1 MNHLQYA
8 LFAIIG
14 LSFFGLSSIASADT
28 GSILVLDQKVNYEID
43 SGQILDVYL
52 DVDFVE
58 VIVDFIAVDDGIVEI
73 TLPRGLLDAK
83 LSETEDDIFFILV
96 DGFET
101 EYIEIES
108 ATDTRTLVIPFFGG
122 DEQIE
127 IIGTNALEP
136 VEILPEIEVPGWVKN
151 NAGWWSEGVIPDCD
165 FVSGIQ
171 YMITNGIIT
180 IPETQS
186 GQSTG
191 ADIPSWVKNNAGWWS
206 EGKIPDSDFV
216 SGIQYLITNGI
227 IGI

>member
-1 MNHLQYA
+1 MKTIQYSI
-8 LFAIIG
+8 FAILG
-14 LSFFGLSSIASADT
+14 LSLIGFSSFAYAES
-28 GSILVLDQKVNYEID
+28 GSMSILDQTVDYDIEN
-43 SGQILDVYL
+43 GQVVDIYL

-58 VIVDFIAVDDGIVEI
+58 LILDFVAVDDGIVEI
-73 TLPRGLLDAK
+73 TIPRGLLDSK

-108 ATDTRTLVIPFFGG
+108 AIGTRTLVIPFFGG

-127 IIGTNALEP
+127 IIGTTALEP
-136 VEILPEIEVPGWVKN
+136 VKMAEIEIPGWVKN
-151 NAGWWSEGVIPDCD
+151 NAGWWSEGVIPDSD

-171 YMITNGIIT
+171 YMITNGIMT
-180 IPETQS
+180 IPETES
-186 GQSTG
+186 GQSTS
-191 ADIPSWVKNNAGWWS
+191 ADIPGWVKNNAGWWS

>member
-1 MNHLQYA
+1 MKTLRYSI
-8 LFAIIG
+8 FAILG
-14 LSFFGLSSIASADT
+14 LSLIGFSSLAYAES
-28 GSILVLDQKVNYEID
+28 GSMIILDQTVDYYIEN
-43 SGQILDVYL
+43 GQIVDIYL

-58 VIVDFIAVDDGIVEI
+58 LILDFVAVDDGIVELTI
-73 TLPRGLLDAK
+73 PRGLLDSK

-108 ATDTRTLVIPFFGG
+108 AIGTRTLVIPFFGG

-127 IIGTNALEP
+127 IIGTTALEP
-136 VEILPEIEVPGWVKN
+136 VEILPEIEIPG
-151 NAGWWSEGVIPDCD
+151 
-165 FVSGIQ
+165 
-171 YMITNGIIT
+171 
-180 IPETQS
+180 
-186 GQSTG
+186 
-191 ADIPSWVKNNAGWWS
+191 WVKNNAGWWS